1 MENLNNEN
9 ELSEKSEISTKPQ
22 SEKILITQT
31 NDIKNKLGENKKKKR
46 HKKNKSPKQIK
57 KEELTEEQ
65 INKFRLQ
72 DKTISSSFISYYKNL
87 LGFDDSEFS
96 SFLKISVEDL
106 PIIFRINKIYTY
118 SESLEEEISEF
129 LLRNKDNF
137 MNRVTRPYLNFLD
150 NIYQID
156 TLDKANKIDS
166 ELKQILYNEN
176 DYGIL
181 RQELVSM
188 LPVNLIDIE
197 ESDIILDMCAAPGN
211 KTIQILEIMSEKA
224 RARNTLPSGVIIAN
238 ELNDKSAG
246 NMAHFFKAHFPIM
259 QKIFR

>member
-46 HKKNKSPKQIK
+46 HKKKKSPKQTK

-129 LLRNKDNF
+129 FHKNYDHYNK
-137 MNRVTRPYLNFLD
+137 RLTRPKLNFLD
-150 NIYQID
+150 NIYQLSY
-156 TLDKANKIDS
+156 LDKKDKIDS
-166 ELKQILYNEN
+166 ELKQILF
-176 DYGIL
+176 
-181 RQELVSM
+181 
-188 LPVNLIDIE
+188 
-197 ESDIILDMCAAPGN
+197 
-211 KTIQILEIMSEKA
+211 T
-224 RARNTLPSGVIIAN
+224 
-238 ELNDKSAG
+238 
-246 NMAHFFKAHFPIM
+246 
-259 QKIFR
+259 